1 MNTQTATEYR
11 NLPLSVLTESKT
23 NPRRIFEDNALRE
36 LAESIRTSGV
46 VQPLLVRPITE
57 QDFEIVVGA
66 RRFRASKLAEKL
78 DAPCRIA
85 NLTDAEV
92 LEIQLVENLQRRDVH
107 PLEEAQGFRALL
119 NLEEPK
125 YSVEQIAAR
134 TGKSTVYVAQRLKL
148 TDLSEP
154 VVEAFYAEEIGV
166 GHALLL
172 AKLQADQ
179 QEKALNEC
187 FREEWAGTG
196 KKPKRILLP
205 VRHLQ
210 HWIEHQLMLILKLAP
225 FSRKDATL
233 VPVAG
238 SCLDCPKRT
247 GHNRLLFA
255 DVQQD
260 ACTDPTCYA
269 AKVEAHVQA
278 TLASK
283 PKLVQISTSYG
294 TMPEGV
300 AAIPR
305 NKYVEL
311 RADKPKT
318 PEMAKLPEFKTC
330 RFMSEAIVTVGL
342 EKGDVRK
349 VCVNPECPIHHP
361 KKQPNKASVNAK
373 AEQEKERREETLANA
388 TGLRVLSSIVAAV
401 PVRLMKRDLLFII
414 ETLLPLLDER
424 RLQTLSRSRGIRPQD
439 GDAIGKLMVAFARKA
454 DESALG
460 RLIIEVI
467 ILLSSRNQPDA
478 GKVLR
483 NAALAYKVDTDAI
496 AIKVKQEFAAK
507 DKAKKAVKPSAAK
520 PQAKKAA

>member
-1 MNTQTATEYR
+1 
-11 NLPLSVLTESKT
+11 
-23 NPRRIFEDNALRE
+23 
-36 LAESIRTSGV
+36 
-46 VQPLLVRPITE
+46 
-57 QDFEIVVGA
+57 
-66 RRFRASKLAEKL
+66 
-78 DAPCRIA
+78 
-85 NLTDAEV
+85 
-92 LEIQLVENLQRRDVH
+92 
-107 PLEEAQGFRALL
+107 
-119 NLEEPK
+119 
-125 YSVEQIAAR
+125 
-134 TGKSTVYVAQRLKL
+134 
-148 TDLSEP
+148 
-154 VVEAFYAEEIGV
+154 
-166 GHALLL
+166 
-172 AKLQADQ
+172 
-179 QEKALNEC
+179 
-187 FREEWAGTG
+187 
-196 KKPKRILLP
+196 
-205 VRHLQ
+205 
-210 HWIEHQLMLILKLAP
+210 
-225 FSRKDATL
+225 
-233 VPVAG
+233 
-238 SCLDCPKRT
+238 
-247 GHNRLLFA
+247 LFA

-300 AAIPR
+300 VAIAR

-330 RFMSEAIVTVGL
+330 RFMSEAIVTVGI
-342 EKGDVRK
+342 EKGEVRK

-361 KKQPNKASVNAK
+361 KKQPNKANVNAK
-373 AEQEKERREETLANA
+373 AEQEKERREEVLANS

-401 PVRLMKRDLLFII
+401 PVRLMKHDLLFII

-460 RLIIEVI
+460 RLIIEGI

-496 AIKVKQEFAAK
+496 ALKVKQEFAAK